1 MSPIGDIFRQGYP
14 SLCINKDIL
23 SAFGDRAWLYP
34 KANRLAGR
42 MAGVDHNKFRHCANR
57 RSNDVAVVCG
67 ARFSAAGDLGV
78 VRPGW
83 VGAVRAAA
91 AAVACGQAGNR
102 LAGAHK
108 PVFRSRLAAEVAAP
122 RGAGLPRPPWLPD
135 RGACFPI
142 RWLVPRFFSAAPRP
156 A

>member
-42 MAGVDHNKFRHCANR
+42 MAGVDHNKFRHCTNR

-78 VRPGW
+78 VRLGGGDAVRP
-83 VGAVRAAA
+83 GAVAY
-91 AAVACGQAGNR
+91 GQAGNR

-108 PVFRSRLAAEVAAP
+108 PVFRSRLAAGVAAP
-122 RGAGLPRPPWLPD
+122 RGAGLPRPPSLPD
-135 RGACFPI
+135 RGACFPV
-142 RWLVPRFFSAAPRP
+142 RWLVLRFALHAPRL